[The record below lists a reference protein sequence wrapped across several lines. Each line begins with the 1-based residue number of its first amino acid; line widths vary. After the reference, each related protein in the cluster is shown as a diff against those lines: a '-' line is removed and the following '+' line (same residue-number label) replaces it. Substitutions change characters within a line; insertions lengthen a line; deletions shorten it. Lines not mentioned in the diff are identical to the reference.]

1 MFGPS
6 PLPGSRRSEATGLL
20 DSRQAE
26 GRTWTVDSS
35 RWSPALISVAP
46 AHRRFIDRARTF
58 GLAVVMA
65 SLLLASGC
73 THSDWI
79 DRTLVTVD
87 VTGSWSGMPEGAQFG
102 RPAELFL
109 ELRQEGSIVRGLL
122 QSATTQGT
130 SGTGPLTGPI
140 NGTVAGDVFHFKDSR
155 GNVEGQMTV
164 SGDEMTGVV
173 SITGTRP
180 ITFRRLEPAS
190 LPVSPPR

>member
-1 MFGPS
+1 
-6 PLPGSRRSEATGLL
+6 
-20 DSRQAE
+20 
-26 GRTWTVDSS
+26 
-35 RWSPALISVAP
+35 
-46 AHRRFIDRARTF
+46 
-58 GLAVVMA
+58 
-65 SLLLASGC
+65 
-73 THSDWI
+73 
-79 DRTLVTVD
+79 
-87 VTGSWSGMPEGAQFG
+87 MPEGAQFG

-155 GNVEGQMTV
+155 GNVEGQMTG

-173 SITGTRP
+173 SITGTRT

-190 LPVSPPR
+190 LSVSPPR